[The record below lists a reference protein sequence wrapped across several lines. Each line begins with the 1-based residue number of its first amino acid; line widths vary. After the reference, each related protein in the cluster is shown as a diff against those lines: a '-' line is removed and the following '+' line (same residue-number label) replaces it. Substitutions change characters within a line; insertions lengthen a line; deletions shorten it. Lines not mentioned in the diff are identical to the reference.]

1 MKPCIIVHGGASNI
15 AQVLVDGY
23 KQGIQKSAKAGYNL
37 LLQGGSAVD
46 AVTAAVSALEDD
58 HVFNAGCGSVL
69 TEEGTVEMDSL
80 IMDGR
85 NLSIGAV
92 GAITSIANPVQL
104 SRKVMEDTPHCLLVG
119 EGALKFARKIG
130 HPVLDDPGELIVQ
143 ESLLKMHL
151 DSYVKDQDN
160 NLTIFNNITGSKD
173 LRELEEKARKIAM
186 DEKMDPS
193 NGSVAHDTV
202 GAVAMDANGNIASAT
217 STGGIPGKWIGRVGD
232 TPLPGC
238 GGYANK
244 CGGAAS
250 TGHGESILKVNVCRQ
265 VVRHIENG
273 DDAQTAADKAIQELG
288 EETVGTGGVVC
299 IDNKGNIGHAF
310 STYRMG
316 WALITENGIQ
326 YGVDQGECLKASLQS
341 S

>member
-1 MKPCIIVHGGASNI
+1 MHLGIFMIEKQMKF
-15 AQVLVDGY
+15 
-23 KQGIQKSAKAGYNL
+23 NL
-37 LLQGGSAVD
+37 EGGSAVD

-69 TEEGTVEMDSL
+69 TEEGTVEMDAF
-80 IMDGR
+80 IMDGK

-130 HPVLDDPGELIVQ
+130 HPVLDDPSELIVQ

-151 DSYVKDQDN
+151 DANVKYKHNVQAF
-160 NLTIFNNITGSKD
+160 FNNIVHSND
-173 LRELEEKARKIAM
+173 LGELERKAQEIAM
-186 DEKMDPS
+186 NEKIDPS
-193 NGSVAHDTV
+193 KGSVAHDTV
-202 GAVAMDANGNIASAT
+202 GAVAIDSDGNIASAT

-244 CGGAAS
+244 CGGASS

-273 DDAQTAADKAIQELG
+273 DNAQTAADKAIQELG
-288 EETVGTGGVVC
+288 KETIGRCGVIC

-316 WALITENGIQ
+316 WALITEDGIQ
-326 YGVDQGECLKASLQS
+326 YGVDQGECLKASL
-341 S
+341 